1 MPHMA
6 NHQYLPDQQR
16 YETSQEFQQRVRDD
30 VRAVTR
36 TLIETTGRKP
46 RVWVWPYG
54 RASGEALQVIREEG
68 YELFLT
74 LEVGLADVQKPDN
87 VPRLLMTGR
96 DNIESIAA
104 LMVDEAPSPIC
115 GSRTSIWTTCTTP
128 IRRSRPR
135 TWTCWCSALRT

>member
-1 MPHMA
+1 MA

-104 LMVDEAPSPIC
+104 LMVDEAPSPNLRVAHIDLDYLYDADPAQQAKNLDLLVQRM
-115 GSRTSIWTTCTTP
+115 RT
-128 IRRSRPR
+128 
-135 TWTCWCSALRT
+135 